1 MRIKFIALAVSFMV
15 LPALLP
21 SSAQTTLRGTQND
34 KFKYVTREEI
44 AKQLTKP
51 WPGEVYASAFM
62 NDHEYFFVEFVKRKD
77 HGNYIEQHTHYIDQ
91 DTVLSGEG
99 ILTYGGKIEDIK
111 EIAPGEYRGH
121 KQSGA
126 KTQRVRAGD
135 FVLIEPGMPHH
146 FDAVPG
152 TELVYVVYKH
162 KV

>member
-1 MRIKFIALAVSFMV
+1 MRITLFALAMSFTV
-15 LPALLP
+15 LPAL
-21 SSAQTTLRGTQND
+21 AQTPLRGTPED
-34 KFKYVTREEI
+34 KFKFVPRQEI

-62 NDHEYFFVEFVKRKD
+62 NDHEYFFVEFVKRLD

-91 DTVLSGEG
+91 TTILSDEG
-99 ILTYGGKIEDIK
+99 VLTYGGKIEDRK

-126 KTQRVRAGD
+126 KTQIVRPGD

-146 FDAVPG
+146 FDAAPG
-152 TELVYVVYKH
+152 KELIYVVYKH
-162 KV
+162 RV